1 MPDEKKKED
10 KHPETNFIPP
20 LDMVLTF
27 FEKRLR
33 SKSKSALKNQE
44 EKEKNVEKLIE
55 KLSDEEKE
63 K

>member
-1 MPDEKKKED
+1 MPDEKKHENI
-10 KHPETNFIPP
+10 HPDTNFIPP

-27 FEKRLR
+27 FEKRVH
-33 SKSKSALKNQE
+33 SKSRVALKNEE

>member
-1 MPDEKKKED
+1 MPDGSNKED
-10 KHPETNFIPP
+10 KKPETNFIPP

-27 FEKRLR
+27 FEKRIR
-33 SKSKSALKNQE
+33 SKSRVALKSQE
-44 EKEKNVEKLIE
+44 DKEKNVEKLIE